1 MKHKNIK
8 KLEKALQPIRFR
20 ESSTTPHE
28 TDGRTPFDSDFSR
41 VALSASV
48 RRLKDKTQVFPLADY
63 DFVRNRL
70 THSLEVMTIARG
82 LGLGVEKMLKKNE
95 GLDLIYL
102 DINNPLRN
110 AISKT
115 LEVAALVHD
124 IGNPPFGHKGEK
136 AVQDF
141 FKKKE
146 GFVSQYVYS
155 DQLTDLERADLQ
167 NIEGNVQ
174 GFRILRHLAL
184 AKDEF
189 SFNLTKPVL
198 ACVIKYPFNS
208 IDGNKDDKWHPFRKK
223 FGFLHSEAA
232 DYNNI
237 CETLGLTYG
246 RRHPLTYLLEAADDI
261 TYNACDLEDGFK
273 EGVISIKNIKACLT
287 PKIVNDEEIVKCIN
301 QLNDQDD
308 QLTQEIA
315 MQDLRIKIQS
325 KMIIACTKE
334 FVDKIDKF
342 VNGTYNRPLLSGT
355 PFKKLSQALGSLDKY
370 NFKSNQVLSKEADGI
385 YKMQYILDGLASAMV
400 MLNEKSDK
408 LAPEY
413 QLYMKIS
420 PNYRKAAC
428 DKGKEIPSSLYKKM
442 LLVTDYIF
450 GMTDGFVH
458 MVYDDE
464 KFRELIMRVKCKID
478 NQKL

>member
-1 MKHKNIK
+1 MKPKNAKRLK
-8 KLEKALQPIRFR
+8 KMLQPLRFR
-20 ESSTTPHE
+20 LSSTTPHE
-28 TDGRTPFDSDFSR
+28 TDGRTPFDSDFAR

-82 LGLGVEKMLKKNE
+82 LGLGVEKMLKRNNW
-95 GLDLIYL
+95 LDLVCL

-124 IGNPPFGHKGEK
+124 IGNPPFGHRGEK

-141 FKKKE
+141 FKKKD

-155 DQLTDLERADLQ
+155 DQLGELERLDLQ

-198 ACVIKYPFNS
+198 ASIIKYPFNS
-208 IDGNKDDKWHPFRKK
+208 KEGNKDDKHNPFKKK
-223 FGFLHSEAA
+223 FGFLDSEAK
-232 DYNNI
+232 DYKNI
-237 CETLGLTYG
+237 CETLSLIPGKRY
-246 RRHPLTYLLEAADDI
+246 PLTYLLEAADDI

-273 EGVISIKNIKACLT
+273 EGVISIKNIKDCLT
-287 PKIVNDEEIVKCIN
+287 PKVVNDEDIMKCLN
-301 QLNDQDD
+301 QLNDKED
-308 QLTQEIA
+308 QLTQELA

-325 KMIIACTKE
+325 KMIIACTEE
-334 FVDKIDKF
+334 FVKNIDKF
-342 VNGTYNRPLLSGT
+342 VEGTYNKPLLSGT
-355 PFKKLSQALGSLDKY
+355 PYKKLSKALSSLDKY
-370 NFKSNQVLSKEADGI
+370 NFKSNQVIEKEDDGI
-385 YKMQYILDGLASAMV
+385 YKMQYLLEGLASAMIL
-400 MLNEKSDK
+400 LNENTDK

-428 DKGKEIPSSLYKKM
+428 EEGKEIPSTLYNKL

-458 MVYDDE
+458 TVYDDE

-478 NQKL
+478 NQ